1 MTSYSPPLR
10 DMRFVLDNIVDIEAL
25 SRLEGF
31 ETLTPDVVGAIL
43 EEAAKLAS
51 EVMAPLNQ
59 VGDRQACRFDDGVV
73 RTPDGF
79 VEAYRRYAEGG
90 WGGVPFEP
98 EYGGQGLPWV
108 LQIALQE
115 MWGSAN
121 LSLSLCPMLTLG
133 AIEMIGSHGTQ
144 AQKQTYL
151 PKLISGKWTGTMN
164 LTEPQAGSDV
174 GALRAKAER
183 QADGSY
189 RITGT
194 KIFITFGEHD
204 LAENIIHLVLAR
216 TADAPPGTKG
226 ISCFIVPKYLVNADG
241 GLGERNDVRCVSLEH
256 KLGVHA
262 SPTAVLSYGDEGGA
276 VGYLV
281 GEEGGGMGCMFAMM
295 NNARLCVG
303 QQGVAIGERA
313 LQQALAYARERRQG
327 RAIGA
332 PPSEHASIVEHADV
346 RRMLMTMK
354 AYVEAMRALIF
365 VNAEAIDLARHHPD
379 QAVRRRNESLVALLT
394 PVSKAWCTDRGIE
407 LASLGIQIHGGM
419 GYIEETGAAQ
429 HLRDVRVAPIYEGTN
444 GIQAMDLVLRKLP
457 AGGGEPVRE
466 LLGFM
471 HALDNELA
479 AGGEDFAAIR
489 EGLAE
494 AVSALAEATDWLM
507 ARLAVAP
514 NGAAA
519 GAAPYLTM
527 FGTVAGGYLLARGA
541 VAARALA
548 VKEAEEADFLAAK
561 IATACFY
568 AEQILPQAPALLG
581 PVTRGD
587 GLLYAIEPELMSA

>member
-10 DMRFVLDNIVDIEAL
+10 DMRFVLDNIVDIETL

-31 ETLTPDVVGAIL
+31 EALTPDVVGAIL
-43 EEAAKLAS
+43 EEAAKLAA

-59 VGDRQACRFDDGVV
+59 PGDRQASRLVDGVV

-79 VEAYRRYAEGG
+79 AEAYARFVEGG
-90 WGGVPFEP
+90 WGGVAFGS

-108 LQIALQE
+108 LVMALQE
-115 MWGSAN
+115 MWMSAN
-121 LSLSLCPMLTLG
+121 VSLSLCSMLTNT
-133 AIEMIGSHGTQ
+133 AVEMITAHGTE

-151 PKLISGKWTGTMN
+151 SKLVSGEWTGTMC
-164 LTEPQAGSDV
+164 LTESQAGSDV
-174 GALRAKAER
+174 GALRTKAER

-194 KIFITFGEHD
+194 KIFITYGEHD
-204 LAENIIHLVLAR
+204 LAENIIHVVLAR
-216 TADAPPGTKG
+216 TPDAPPGTKG
-226 ISCFIVPKYLVNADG
+226 ISCFIVPKILVNADG
-241 GLGERNDVRCVSLEH
+241 GLGRRNDVRCVSLEH
-256 KLGVHA
+256 KLGIHA

-281 GEEGGGMGCMFAMM
+281 GEECRGMACMFTMM
-295 NNARLCVG
+295 NNARLSVG
-303 QQGVAIGERA
+303 QQGVAAGERV

-332 PPSEHASIVEHADV
+332 PSTETAAIIAHADV

-354 AYVEAMRALIF
+354 AYVEAMRALVF

-379 QAVRRRNESLVALLT
+379 AAVRRAKRNLVGLLT
-394 PVSKAWCTDRGIE
+394 PVSKAWCTDRGVE
-407 LASLGIQIHGGM
+407 LASLGIQVHGGM

-457 AGGGEPVRE
+457 ADGGEPVGE
-466 LLGFM
+466 FLGAM
-471 HALDNELA
+471 RALDNELA
-479 AGGEDFAAIR
+479 AEGEDLAVIR
-489 EGLAE
+489 EGLAA
-494 AVSALAEATDWLM
+494 AVTALAEATDWLIS
-507 ARLAVAP
+507 RRTGEPNAV
-514 NGAAA
+514 AA
-519 GAAPYLTM
+519 GATPYLEM

-541 VAARALA
+541 VAARELM
-548 VKEAEEADFLAAK
+548 AESGGEADFLAAK
-561 IATACFY
+561 IATARFY
-568 AEQILPQAPALLG
+568 AEQILPRAPALLG

-587 GLLYAIEPELMSA
+587 ELLYAIEPELLSA